1 MENQTKDRLFSAEPR
16 HYIHLGISL
25 VIAIFF
31 RFLPPVGEITAQGM
45 AARMN
50 VSKSRQELADDAVQ
64 AQFEDS
70 VRRLGEKAAAG
81 STTAG
86 GASSVMG
93 PAVVEGASVDGTA
106 PAGDVELVGDVELA
120 GEKEAG
126 R

>member
-1 MENQTKDRLFSAEPR
+1 FGDDLSIGMASAYANHNVLKR
-16 HYIHLGISL
+16 FCR
-25 VIAIFF
+25 FF
-31 RFLPPVGEITAQGM
+31 TAQGM

-93 PAVVEGASVDGTA
+93 PAVVEGASVDGA
-106 PAGDVELVGDVELA
+106 PPAGDVQLVGDVELA
-120 GEKEAG
+120 GGKEA
-126 R
+126 RR